1 MPRRPRR
8 AASQPHDSLV
18 KFAFSRREHAA
29 GLLKAV
35 LHPKLGEAVAWDT
48 LVLENRR
55 FVSPALRGRHI
66 DLLFSARLA
75 GEEVH
80 FYFLVEQQRH
90 VEKLMVLRMGSY
102 LFDAWNDL
110 VKDRPTLDRVPP
122 ILPILI
128 HHSPTGWTA
137 ATAFPDI
144 VAVPEAFR
152 PLLAPHVP
160 SFEMAVVDVSPGRAS
175 RIVEGMLTG
184 LGKMVLFCLSVAG
197 DDERLAAG
205 MARMAGAFE
214 AMLAG
219 KDGVDALHA
228 VLRYLLAT
236 HRRLSPPRIV
246 RLLEAATSDARKK
259 VIMDELDVFRVE
271 GREEGRREGHLE
283 GRKAGRV
290 EGTAQ
295 TLLRQLQARFG
306 EVPADTR
313 ARVLAASPATLA
325 RWSLQVLTAPTLE
338 SALEGKKAAPA
349 RRQTTRARARRKI
362 S

>member
-1 MPRRPRR
+1 
-8 AASQPHDSLV
+8 V

-48 LVLENRR
+48 LVLENRS

-246 RLLEAATSDARKK
+246 RLLEATTSDARKK

-271 GREEGRREGHLE
+271 GREEGRREGHREGHLE

-290 EGTAQ
+290 EGIAQ

-325 RWSLQVLTAPTLE
+325 RWSLQVLTASTLA
-338 SALEGKKAAPA
+338 SALEGKKAAPVTMGVPPKPPA